1 MQRFPRVLL
10 LLCFAAFGWATA
22 ITGTTDVVRITSM
35 PPGATATIDGQ
46 SYQTPVTLT
55 LSRTKSYDITFQKS
69 GYLPAHRSIS
79 RVGNAVTEANL
90 IAGGVVGIL
99 TDQASGA
106 AFRLYPTDVTV
117 ELAPTDPV
125 SEKVY
130 LHDR

>member
-1 MQRFPRVLL
+1 MPRRPSFILW
-10 LLCFAAFGWATA
+10 LCLTTSGCATA
-22 ITGTTDVVRITSM
+22 ISGTADVVRLMSV
-35 PPGATATIDGQ
+35 PPGATVTIDGQ
-46 SYQTPVTLT
+46 SHQTPVTLT
-55 LSRTKSYDITFQKS
+55 LSRTRSYDITFEKV
-69 GYLPAHRSIS
+69 GYLPAHRTIS
-79 RVGNAVTEANL
+79 QVGNTTTEGNF

-130 LHDR
+130 LHER